1 MLLGLTNQARLSGST
16 GRVLLASSIVPMS
29 STHRATPLTSRLA
42 PGAASLSRRRC
53 PRSATSAMPNRS
65 NPKTVAMAGFARYG
79 VKEDNPDGT
88 FMETYGLNLGGGNIG
103 RESIVFG
110 SNATLCCFELERPM
124 GIIFEDVDGECV
136 AVEII
141 EGSNASAAGVMVGD
155 VLRMTSAVAVG
166 KSTVEVGKLQVEP
179 SLGMR
184 KKGANRRALFVADG
198 RPFDAVMDAVVSNA
212 EEVDGTV
219 SPTVALLLERRS

>member
-1 MLLGLTNQARLSGST
+1 MLLGLTNQARLSSST
-16 GRVLLASSIVPMS
+16 GRVLLASSIVLMS
-29 STHRATPLTSRLA
+29 STHRPTPLTSRLA
-42 PGAASLSRRRC
+42 PGAALSRRRC
-53 PRSATSAMPNRS
+53 PRWTATSAKPNR
-65 NPKTVAMAGFARYG
+65 PAGAVAMAGFARYG

-110 SNATLCCFELERPM
+110 ANATLLAFEIERPL
-124 GIIFEDVDGECV
+124 GIVLEDVDGECV

-141 EGSNASAAGVMVGD
+141 EGSNASAAGVMIGD

-184 KKGANRRALFVADG
+184 KKGANRRALFVAD
-198 RPFDAVMDAVVSNA
+198 RMPFDAVMDAVVSNA

>member
-1 MLLGLTNQARLSGST
+1 
-16 GRVLLASSIVPMS
+16 MS
-29 STHRATPLTSRLA
+29 STHRPTPLTSRLA

-53 PRSATSAMPNRS
+53 PRSTATSANPNNRS
-65 NPKTVAMAGFARYG
+65 GAVAMAGFARYG

-110 SNATLCCFELERPM
+110 ADATLLAFEVERPM
-124 GIIFEDVDGECV
+124 GIVFEDVNGECV

-141 EGSNASAAGVMVGD
+141 EGSNAFAAGVMVGD

-179 SLGMR
+179 SLGMK
-184 KKGANRRALFVADG
+184 KKGANRRALFVADR

-212 EEVDGTV
+212 EDVDGTV